1 MRREYFL
8 KKSPKRLVC
17 TATMMTRALAGKH
30 LPLPTITWDKC
41 HKRVREMPIG
51 RVLTKRPAR
60 PANRTSHSLCIL
72 SSYIYPESC

>member
-1 MRREYFL
+1 VRREYFL

-17 TATMMTRALAGKH
+17 TATMMTRALAGN

-41 HKRVREMPIG
+41 HKKVREMPIG
-51 RVLTKRPAR
+51 RVSKRPAR